1 MKCDLEKYTQWAK
14 QDASSGSPGGV
25 EALVQRMQNLQDM
38 LYQYKQS
45 TNVDTLVDSASQIRN
60 LTLELSKKNKI
71 IEQLKME
78 VEKIVGMKPVDVKR
92 DEDFGAYLTTIIQQK
107 EEQIRNKDLELK
119 QALQRETDLKEQ
131 LKKYE

>member
-1 MKCDLEKYTQWAK
+1 
-14 QDASSGSPGGV
+14 
-25 EALVQRMQNLQDM
+25 
-38 LYQYKQS
+38 
-45 TNVDTLVDSASQIRN
+45 
-60 LTLELSKKNKI
+60 
-71 IEQLKME
+71 ME